1 MSTDKG
7 PSKGE
12 KISNLSVWE
21 PWQVYQRIQSLD
33 IECKCLL
40 HKPLQVCIARP
51 AQLLQLWTVLRQL
64 ETCRGSLIGWLEP
77 CWQA

>member
-12 KISNLSVWE
+12 KIFNLSVWE

-33 IECKCLL
+33 IECKCSL
-40 HKPLQVCIARP
+40 HKLLQVRIDSP
-51 AQLLQLWTVLRQL
+51 AQLLQLWIVLRQL
-64 ETCRGSLIGWLEP
+64 EASRYCLIPWLETR
-77 CWQA
+77 WQA